1 MTQTMAT
8 TPTTLPQT
16 TAPSSQTATQRTSR
30 SSRAPLPSTA
40 STEYNYIGLYVVS
53 NGGARF
59 TRATTRNT
67 VARCDPP
74 FINRR
79 NVSCELSD
87 LDPCEGGY
95 TMMAC
100 TYNPEMEGSF
110 YLKVFSDQ
118 PLQDLEPPV
127 VPVSAVSAV
136 SAVSGGNEGTEM
148 EEMEETEETEEK
160 TTTGGQVGGRESGS
174 GDGDGGLGSGGS
186 GGGSGSGGQ
195 KQKAAKKAAKKAGKS
210 LRRLTSRDPVV

>member
-16 TAPSSQTATQRTSR
+16 TAPSSQTARSSR

-118 PLQDLEPPV
+118 PLQDLEPV
-127 VPVSAVSAV
+127 VPVPAVSAV